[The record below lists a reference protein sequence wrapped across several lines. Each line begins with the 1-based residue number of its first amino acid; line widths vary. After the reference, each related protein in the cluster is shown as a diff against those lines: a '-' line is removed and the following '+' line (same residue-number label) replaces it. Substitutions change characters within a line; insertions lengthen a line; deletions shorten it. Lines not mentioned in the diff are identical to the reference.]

1 MKHFVLIRG
10 FRPFSFF
17 CVLALILCAVTV
29 AVVVHHSEK
38 TAAVKSGQP
47 LRGKIIAVDAGHG
60 GADPGAVGVTGAVEK
75 EINLILAEKL
85 KTQLEAK
92 GAVVIMT
99 RTADRV
105 FSDVKKEELEHRA
118 ELVKKGKAELFLSL
132 QCNAVPNS
140 DLRGAQTF
148 YHPDSEQGKN
158 LAEAIQKRFKTKLK
172 NTDREALTLDSAYIM
187 KLLDIPAVMV
197 EVGFLSNPEEE
208 ALLKD
213 DAYREKA
220 VAAIYGGIC
229 DYYKKKDSSSSRLS
243 SVFRLNDTL

>member
-1 MKHFVLIRG
+1 MKHLVLIRE

-29 AVVVHHSEK
+29 AIVVHHSEE
-38 TAAVKSGQP
+38 TASVKSGQP

-60 GADPGAVGVTGAVEK
+60 GADPGAVGVTGVVEK

-99 RTADRV
+99 RSADRV
-105 FSDVKKEELEHRA
+105 FSDIKKEELEHRA
-118 ELVKKGKAELFLSL
+118 ELVKKSKAELFLSL

-140 DLRGAQTF
+140 ELHGAQTF

-187 KLLDIPAVMV
+187 RLLDIPAVMV
-197 EVGFLSNPEEE
+197 EVGFLSNPEEG

-213 DAYREKA
+213 DDYREK
-220 VAAIYGGIC
+220 VIAAIYGGIY
-229 DYYKKKDSSSSRLS
+229 DYYKMKDTSPSWLPSI
-243 SVFRLNDTL
+243 FDFDDTL